1 MRTDVPSNT
10 VLNQWPAPLYMV
22 GGTVRDRLLG
32 QTPKD
37 MDICSSLLPNEVV
50 TYCWWKHAK
59 CEITNPSH
67 LVVTLWLDNQP
78 IEHTTF
84 RREGLYD
91 GVHAAL
97 VELST
102 ITEDAFRR
110 DLTINALYMQW
121 GTDSVIDLVG
131 GLSDLHNKVL
141 RLISSREYG
150 NEYQRL
156 WEHGGRLFRLARFA
170 ATKFTTT
177 NGWAIHPDTMTACRE
192 FVPHVFKRGKYESFG
207 EEWAKA
213 GYCYEY
219 LQVLDT
225 IGFLTQYGYRLPTL
239 EEWYPQYP
247 WYSLWA
253 CGCIDIRKFQSEWR
267 LPNTTALEIED
278 LVKGESIHSVWQ
290 WPTTKFRRL
299 SAKTV
304 AEFWGKSFRV
314 LPIPTQGE
322 VAAEVGA
329 GPQVHQTWVCRVR
342 QIYEASP

>member
-1 MRTDVPSNT
+1 
-10 VLNQWPAPLYMV
+10 MV
-22 GGTVRDRLLG
+22 GGTVRDTLLG

-37 MDICSSLLPNEVV
+37 MDICSSLLPNEVGS
-50 TYCWWKHAK
+50 YCYLNHGVR
-59 CEITNPSH
+59 CQITNPSH
-67 LVVTLWLDNQP
+67 LVVTIWLDNQP

-97 VELST
+97 VEPST

-110 DLTINALYMQW
+110 DLTINAVYMQW
-121 GTDSVIDLVG
+121 GTQDVIDLVG
-131 GLSDLHNKVL
+131 GVADIHSKTL
-141 RLISSREYG
+141 RLISSKEYS

-170 ATKFTTT
+170 STRFK
-177 NGWAIHPDTMTACRE
+177 GWSIHPDTMAACRE
-192 FVPHVFKRGKYESFG
+192 FVPHAFSRGKYESFG

-213 GYCYEY
+213 GYCYDY

-225 IGFLTQYGYRLPTL
+225 MGFLNHYGYRLPTVG
-239 EEWYPQYP
+239 EWYPQYP

-253 CGCIDIRKFQSEWR
+253 CGCIDIREFQDEWR
-267 LPNTTALEIED
+267 LSNTTALEIED
-278 LVKGESIHSVWQ
+278 IVKGRTIVHEWQ
-290 WPTTKFRRL
+290 WVTTKFRRL

-304 AEFWGKSFRV
+304 ATFWGKSFRV

-329 GPQVHQTWVCRVR
+329 GPQVQEAWKDRVR
-342 QIYEASP
+342 HIYESTP